1 MKENRMDRYT
11 LLPDLDAKA
20 RTDPDSVGLTAKSCN
35 LAAADDFR
43 PILATPP
50 KALRYNST

>member
-1 MKENRMDRYT
+1 MDRYT

-43 PILATPP
+43 PLLATPP

>member
-1 MKENRMDRYT
+1 MDRYT

-20 RTDPDSVGLTAKSCN
+20 LNGPDSVGLIAKSCN

-43 PILATPP
+43 P
-50 KALRYNST
+50 Y